1 MGPRD
6 ISLPLGDLELAVM
19 EHLWNAGSGDVR
31 SVHRALGSESPR
43 ASNTVQSTLERLS
56 RKGLLLRRK
65 RSRAFV
71 YEPAL
76 SREDLLLK
84 TMSQIADRLGNADS
98 QVLMASFVE
107 LASRE
112 DPGNLDHL
120 QQLIDARRRRD
131 GGDD

>member
-1 MGPRD
+1 MDPREID
-6 ISLPLGDLELAVM
+6 LPLGDLELAVI

-31 SVHRALGSESPR
+31 SVHKALGRESSR
-43 ASNTVQSTLERLS
+43 TSNTVQSTLERLS
-56 RKGLLLRRK
+56 RKGLLFRRK
-65 RSRAFV
+65 QSRAFV

-84 TMSQIADRLGNADS
+84 SMSQIADRLGKADS

-112 DPGNLDHL
+112 DPSNLDHL
-120 QQLIDARRRRD
+120 QQLINARRHRD
-131 GGDD
+131 SRDD